1 MFCGG
6 IAWHFLA
13 TQNKLRLIKSRFHIG
28 YFHSIKTKHFGGINE
43 VQKASKEH
51 SSSPKAFVTLVQHSC
66 YNLFSV
72 MLTIFSGH

>member
-1 MFCGG
+1 MAFSGYTKQAK
-6 IAWHFLA
+6 INQIKISHWLFSQH
-13 TQNKLRLIKSRFHIG
+13 QNKRFW
-28 YFHSIKTKHFGGINE
+28 GINE